1 MQAGI
6 TGFTSKEWNQ
16 EGNFDFGS
24 GMYDKLVEMELGLGE
39 PPQSLVFLI
48 PRFCLLLLMGWIGRG
63 MGRVRIWVGLGRAA
77 FVVSHH
83 ALCNSCFHA
92 FATRP
97 KGGGYSHS

>member
-16 EGNFDFGS
+16 QGNFDFGS
-24 GMYDKLVEMELGLGE
+24 GMYDKRVEMELGLGE

-63 MGRVRIWVGLGRAA
+63 GVGLG
-77 FVVSHH
+77 SG
-83 ALCNSCFHA
+83 S
-92 FATRP
+92 
-97 KGGGYSHS
+97 G